1 MMVEGGNIGFGINGN
16 TRCFL
21 GRKQKKKKRKKKK
34 ILPCY
39 AGRLTRSSSRLD
51 FFIFVAASGPTV
63 LSA

>member
-1 MMVEGGNIGFGINGN
+1 MFSGAE
-16 TRCFL
+16 T
-21 GRKQKKKKRKKKK
+21 KKKKKRKKKK

-51 FFIFVAASGPTV
+51 FFIFVAASEPTV